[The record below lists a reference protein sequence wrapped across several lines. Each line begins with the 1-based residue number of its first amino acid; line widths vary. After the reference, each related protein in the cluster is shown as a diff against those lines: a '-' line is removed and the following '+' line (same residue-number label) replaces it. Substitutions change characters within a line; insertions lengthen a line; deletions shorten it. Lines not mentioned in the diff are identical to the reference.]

1 MKLIDDFR
9 IISLSHTIVKMSRI
23 IDKQREEIE
32 KLEGKLYEQVISCK
46 V

>member
-32 KLEGKLYEQVISCK
+32 KLEKLKDEIYCNV
-46 V
+46 